1 MSFEPHGSLPLAES
15 PAQRDRAFK
24 GARGVVAMQEKSTG
38 SDDDMISREMDR
50 VLIGLAKIETGL
62 SRVYEKL
69 SGKPYFRQQVKRF
82 WSELANEEMAHAQVF
97 NKLRER
103 VISDDSFEV
112 HIGQD
117 LDYLK
122 GFVNKAKELVKK
134 VETDISEAEAYNLC
148 AEIEGELDEASFI
161 DRIQIQDDMLSRK
174 LSRVKADTRKHK
186 MVLINYAR
194 GIK

>member
-1 MSFEPHGSLPLAES
+1 MGFEPHGSLPPAES
-15 PAQRDRAFK
+15 PAQRDRGFK
-24 GARGVVAMQEKSTG
+24 RAGGVVAMKEK
-38 SDDDMISREMDR
+38 
-50 VLIGLAKIETGL
+50 
-62 SRVYEKL
+62 
-69 SGKPYFRQQVKRF
+69 SGKPYFRQQVKSF

-103 VISDDSFEV
+103 VVSDDSFEV

-134 VETDISEAEAYNLC
+134 VETDISEAEAYSLC

>member
-1 MSFEPHGSLPLAES
+1 MGFEPHGSLPPAES
-15 PAQRDRAFK
+15 PAQRDRGFK
-24 GARGVVAMQEKSTG
+24 RARGVVAMQEKSTG
-38 SDDDMISREMDR
+38 SDDRMISREMDR

-103 VISDDSFEV
+103 VVSDDSFEV

-122 GFVNKAKELVKK
+122 GIVNKAKELVKK